1 MVRTPGDDGSTDP
14 TDQEAALSRR
24 LVLLL
29 CVPLAIAALVVG
41 GAWVY
46 ANVVEGDPAAE
57 LTLSDTTGAPAP
69 SATAAGPGDWTVTGE
84 SQVGYRVDE
93 VLFGQNVT
101 AVGRTNEVTGG
112 ITLDDATVTKAAFT
126 VDMASVTSDRDRR
139 DGQYRSR
146 IMAVSEF
153 PTSEFAL
160 TEPIELGSLPADGA
174 TVTAKATG
182 DLTLRGVTKPVTF
195 DVKAR
200 RSGARMEVNGSIP
213 LTFADWG
220 IPSPSFGP
228 AEVEDTGALEFLL
241 VLAP

>member
-1 MVRTPGDDGSTDP
+1 MAPPAGP
-14 TDQEAALSRR
+14 TQEIALPRR

-29 CVPLAIAALVVG
+29 TIPLALVALVVG

-57 LTLSDTTGAPAP
+57 LALSDTKGTPGA
-69 SATAAGPGDWTVTGE
+69 AAAGDWTVTGE
-84 SQVGYRVDE
+84 SRVGYRVDE

-101 AVGRTNEVTGG
+101 AVGRTSEVTGG
-112 ITLDDATVTKAAFT
+112 LTLDDATVTKAAFT
-126 VDMASVTSDRDRR
+126 VDMASVTSDRERR
-139 DGQYRSR
+139 DGQYRTR
-146 IMAVSEF
+146 IMATSEF
-153 PTSEFAL
+153 PTSAFAL

-200 RSGARMEVNGSIP
+200 RSGTRMEVNGAIP
-213 LTFADWG
+213 LVFADWG

-228 AEVEDTGALEFLL
+228 ARVEDEGALEFLL